1 MGKGETVE
9 KTDCWMSFGEA
20 MITDLDFADNVVIF
34 AETLEVL
41 VDTLDTL
48 STKSKPLGLQIS

>member
-1 MGKGETVE
+1 MGDTVG
-9 KTDCWMSFGEA
+9 KPGCGISFGEA